1 MSIPPSPL
9 PVPSTPAGNPWTHLD
24 EAGSS
29 LTVDAFLTT
38 LMSQVGNAL
47 RRTITVPY
55 ADTAGLTVSEWRLL
69 ALVAH
74 AGELPFSALV
84 VQSTSDKALVS
95 RALKRLQAKGLVD
108 LQGEGNTPRKKI
120 FCRITEQGETL
131 HAQVMPLARA
141 SQAAAIRTLPEDE
154 RNAMYRALMRLRA
167 HCEQAATLSA
177 EQEAGLD

>member
-1 MSIPPSPL
+1 MEQWRMNKKTCE
-9 PVPSTPAGNPWTHLD
+9 TPWSQLNAQGD
-24 EAGSS
+24 G
-29 LTVDAFLTT
+29 LTVDDFITT

-55 ADTAGLTVSEWRLL
+55 AEKHDLTVSEWRLL
-69 ALVAH
+69 ALIAH
-74 AGELPFSALV
+74 SKRLAFSDLV

-120 FCRITEQGETL
+120 FCRITEQGEAL

-141 SQAAAIRTLPEDE
+141 SQAAAIRALPEDE

-167 HCEQAATLSA
+167 HCEQTATGSA
-177 EQEAGLD
+177 EDEAGLE